1 MPPPSDADSR
11 SGSARAQRLAGREAA
26 PSAIRPAGAKAVR
39 APSLPRAPPLPKAS
53 RRRAALTAAPEGA
66 DGEPVAVVPPV
77 PPGFTEVELAPMVP
91 HRAWVRIL
99 YDEADHTYLYEV
111 IEPRLSPDE
120 QTILAFLRDTLVR
133 TLDGRSATKET
144 DWANVL
150 VEAIRQAVIDHSIRL
165 SEAGARRVEYLL
177 VRDFLGYG
185 PIDVLMRDPM
195 IEDISC
201 DGPQIPIY
209 LFHRKYES
217 IKTTVRFK
225 DEDELD
231 SFVIRLAQRSRKH
244 ISVADPLL
252 DATLPDGSR
261 LQATLSREVTTRGSS
276 FTVRKFRADPMTP
289 PDLIRLGTLSAEM
302 AAWFWFAM
310 ELGHS
315 FILAGGTASGKTTS
329 LNAISQ
335 FIPPEKKIVSIE
347 DTREIN
353 LSHENWIAGVTRTG
367 FGGELRS
374 GKQAGSIDM
383 YKLLEAA
390 LRQRPEYLLV
400 GEVRGPEALTLFQAM
415 ATGHAVYSTMHA
427 DSVPSAVYRLEN
439 PPINVPRMMLQTLD
453 IVAIQAQ
460 VRIGERMGRRIRE
473 VTEVVG
479 FDPET
484 RELLTNTVFE
494 WDSAS
499 DVHRYLGKSYVL
511 EQVMESRHM
520 SEADVE
526 KEWRNRVEVL
536 QWMMASSVRH
546 VTDVAR
552 VFSRYYRDPAGLLGG
567 IRAAVPASQL
577 TAAERP
583 APSDPQD
590 LAVQPPAG
598 PGQAAPLDG
607 MAAGA
612 SVETPGDG
620 SAEAAIAAR
629 RRKAAEAVKRPKGRR
644 QDDGKGG

>member
-1 MPPPSDADSR
+1 MTDPHDPADLVQDHPGSR
-11 SGSARAQRLAGREAA
+11 RAKRLAGRDAGAPRTPAPAASPEAGRAAAKGKRGKPVARVAA
-26 PSAIRPAGAKAVR
+26 PRTRTP
-39 APSLPRAPPLPKAS
+39 
-53 RRRAALTAAPEGA
+53 
-66 DGEPVAVVPPV
+66 PPV
-77 PPGFTEVELAPMVP
+77 SEGSLAPMQPAAPRSDPVAMMAATEPDTMQDGEIAHVP
-91 HRAWVRIL
+91 PAPAGRREVEVTPMVPGRAWVRIL
-99 YDEADHTYLYEV
+99 YDEQEHTYIYEV
-111 IEPRLSPDE
+111 VEPVLSVDE

-133 TLDGRSATKET
+133 TLDGRQATRDREP
-144 DWANVL
+144 ALVL
-150 VEAIRQAVIDHSIRL
+150 VEAIRQAITDHSIRID
-165 SEAGARRVEYLL
+165 EPGTRRLEYFL

-201 DGPQIPIY
+201 DGPAIPLY

-217 IKTTVRFK
+217 VKTTVRFK

-276 FTVRKFRADPMTP
+276 FTVRKFRADPLTP
-289 PDLIRLGTLSAEM
+289 PDLIRLGTFSPEM

-329 LNAISQ
+329 LNAICQ

-353 LSHENWIAGVTRTG
+353 LSHENWIAGVTRSG
-367 FGGELRS
+367 FGGETKS

-460 VRIGERMGRRIRE
+460 VRIGDRMGRRIRE
-473 VTEVVG
+473 ITEVVG

-484 RELLTNTVFE
+484 KELLTNTVFE
-494 WDSAS
+494 WDSAT
-499 DVHRYLGKSYVL
+499 DHHKYLGKSYVL

-520 SEADVE
+520 AEEDVE
-526 KEWRNRVEVL
+526 AEWRRRVDVL
-536 QWMMASSVRH
+536 SWMMQQNIRH
-546 VTDVAR
+546 VADVAR
-552 VFSRYYRDPAGLLGG
+552 VVSRYYRDPKAF
-567 IRAAVPASQL
+567 
-577 TAAERP
+577 
-583 APSDPQD
+583 
-590 LAVQPPAG
+590 
-598 PGQAAPLDG
+598 
-607 MAAGA
+607 
-612 SVETPGDG
+612 
-620 SAEAAIAAR
+620 AEALPGHVHATASA
-629 RRKAAEAVKRPKGRR
+629 AAEATTPATAEPAPE
-644 QDDGKGG
+644 QGGDSGPS